1 MIFGLI
7 QKDDLPLIQTCLTDA
22 QTIDQEV
29 NEVVTD
35 FAKGD
40 LSDIVDGV

>member
-22 QTIDQEV
+22 ENIDKEI
-29 NEVVTD
+29 NEAVTD

-40 LSDIVDGV
+40 I